1 MAAATAE
8 MEQYMVFLEETKRI
22 SQRVTENAREIFGKI
37 DAVAE
42 KNAEKILEAFQEYRV
57 SAAHL
62 VGTTGYGY
70 DDLGRDTLDKIFA
83 RVFGAEAGLVRSQ
96 FVNGTHT
103 ITCALMGIL
112 RPGDLVISAFGDPY
126 DTLQSVIGIT
136 GNAPGNMKELGI
148 RYHRVDMTQ
157 ELRPDIP
164 AICAAV
170 KLPHAKL
177 LMIQRSR
184 GYSLRAALTVREIG
198 EIIQKA
204 KEANPEILVF
214 VDNCYGEFVETMEP
228 TEVGADIMA
237 GSLIKNPGGGIAPTG
252 GYIVG
257 REELVEAAAM
267 RLTCPGIGRE
277 CGCSQDVNRLLYQ
290 GFFMAPHVTA
300 QALKTAVFC
309 AGAMEELGYQT
320 APAMDAVRGDIVQTV
335 EFGKPEL
342 LRAFCRGVQLGAP
355 VDSYVTP
362 EPWAMPGYEDDVI
375 MAAGAFVQGA
385 SIELSADGPMREP
398 YMAYMQGGITY
409 ESGKLGI
416 LLALEQLK
424 RVEGTV

>member
-1 MAAATAE
+1 MIS
-8 MEQYMVFLEETKRI
+8 EEIRAL
-22 SQRVTENAREIFGKI
+22 SRQVTEQARPILEQI
-37 DAVAE
+37 DRVAE
-42 KNAEKILEAFQEYRV
+42 QNAEKMLEAFQYYRV

-83 RVFGAEAGLVRSQ
+83 RVFRTPAGLVRSQ

-103 ITCALMGIL
+103 ITCALQGIL
-112 RPGDLVISAFGDPY
+112 RPGDTVISGFGAPY
-126 DTLQSVIGIT
+126 DTLQNVLGIT
-136 GNAPGNMKELGI
+136 GDAPGNFRELGI
-148 RYHRVDMTQ
+148 HYRQVDMT
-157 ELRPDIP
+157 EKLRPDLSG
-164 AICAAV
+164 ICAAV
-170 KLPHAKL
+170 REKGAKL
-177 LMIQRSR
+177 LMLQRSR
-184 GYSLRAALTVREIG
+184 GYSIRKALTVQEIG
-198 EIIQKA
+198 EIISAAKA
-204 KEANPEILVF
+204 ANPEILVF
-214 VDNCYGEFVETMEP
+214 VDNCYGEFVEEHEP

-257 REELVEAAAM
+257 REDLVEAAAM

-277 CGCSQDVNRLLYQ
+277 CGCTQDVNRLLYQ

-309 AGAMEELGYQT
+309 AGAMENLGYQT
-320 APAMDAVRGDIVQTV
+320 SPGMKEPRGDIVQTIQ
-335 EFGKPEL
+335 FGSPAPM
-342 LRAFCRGVQLGAP
+342 RAFCRGVQMGAP
-355 VDSYVTP
+355 VDSHVMP
-362 EPWAMPGYEDDVI
+362 EPWNMPGYTDQVI

-398 YMAYMQGGITY
+398 YMAYLQGGITY

-424 RVEGTV
+424 RTGKSA

>member
-1 MAAATAE
+1 MVSAE
-8 MEQYMVFLEETKRI
+8 IRI
-22 SQRVTENAREIFGKI
+22 LAQKVTEKAKTIFERI

-42 KNAEKILEAFQEYRV
+42 KNAEKMLEAFQVHRV

-83 RVFGAEAGLVRSQ
+83 RVFRAESGLVRSQ

-112 RPGDLVISAFGDPY
+112 RPGDTVISAFGAPY
-126 DTLQSVIGIT
+126 DTLQSVLGIT
-136 GNAPGNMKELGI
+136 GNAPGNFRELGI
-148 RYHRVDMTQ
+148 AYRQVDMTPD
-157 ELRPDIP
+157 LRPDIP
-164 AICAAV
+164 EICRAV
-170 KLPHAKL
+170 QEPHAKL

-198 EIIQKA
+198 EIIAAA
-204 KEANPEILVF
+204 KGANPDILVF
-214 VDNCYGEFVETMEP
+214 VDNCYGEFVEDIEP

-257 REELVEAAAM
+257 REDLVEAAAM

-277 CGCSQDVNRLLYQ
+277 CGCTQDVNRLLYQ

-309 AGAMEELGYQT
+309 AGAMEEKGFET
-320 APAMDAVRGDIVQTV
+320 SPSMDAVRGDIVQTV
-335 EFGKPEL
+335 KFGRPDL
-342 LRAFCRGVQLGAP
+342 MRAFCRGVQMGAP

-362 EPWAMPGYEDDVI
+362 EPWDMPGYEDQVI

-385 SIELSADGPMREP
+385 SIELSADGPMRDP
-398 YMAYMQGGITY
+398 YMAYLQGGITY

-416 LLALEQLK
+416 LLALEQLGRLEEK
-424 RVEGTV
+424 A

>member
-1 MAAATAE
+1 M
-8 MEQYMVFLEETKRI
+8 YISEETR
-22 SQRVTENAREIFGKI
+22 RLARDAESRCAPAFAKI
-37 DAVAE
+37 DSVAQH
-42 KNAEKILEAFQEYRV
+42 NAEKMLRAFQTNRV

-83 RVFGAEAGLVRSQ
+83 QVFGAEAGLVRSQ

-112 RPGDLVISAFGDPY
+112 RPGDLVISAFGAPY
-126 DTLQSVIGIT
+126 DTLLSVLGVT
-136 GNAPGNMKELGI
+136 GNAPGNLLELGI
-148 RYHRVDMTQ
+148 GYRQVDMTA

-164 AICAAV
+164 KIQAAV
-170 KLPHAKL
+170 REKNAKL

-184 GYSLRAALTVREIG
+184 GYSVRDALTVEEIG
-198 EIIQKA
+198 EIIAAAKA
-204 KEANPEILVF
+204 ANPEILVF
-214 VDNCYGEFVETMEP
+214 VDNCYGEFVEEAEP
-228 TEVGADIMA
+228 TQVGADIMA

-257 REELVEAAAM
+257 KSELVEAAAM

-290 GFFMAPHVTA
+290 GFFLAPHVTA
-300 QALKTAVFC
+300 QALKTAVLC
-309 AGAMEELGYQT
+309 AALMESQGYQT
-320 APAMDAVRGDIVQTV
+320 APTVDARRGDIVQTV
-335 EFGKPEL
+335 EFGRPEL
-342 LRAFCRGVQLGAP
+342 LRAFCRGVQMGAP

-362 EPWAMPGYEDDVI
+362 EPWDMPGYEDQVI

-385 SIELSADGPMREP
+385 SIELSADGPMRSP
-398 YMAYMQGGITY
+398 YMAYLQGGITY
-409 ESGKLGI
+409 ESGRLGL
-416 LLALEQLK
+416 LLALEELRK
-424 RVEGTV
+424 ADKP